1 MTVGPNTP
9 TSQRFSITKMLQK
22 KKKMKKQ
29 AALSVAVLHITSG
42 NPGGKN
48 KASQVSTPCHQR
60 GMWDM
65 QATSKAGS

>member
-1 MTVGPNTP
+1 
-9 TSQRFSITKMLQK
+9 
-22 KKKMKKQ
+22 MKKQ

-48 KASQVSTPCHQR
+48 NKASQVGTPCHQR